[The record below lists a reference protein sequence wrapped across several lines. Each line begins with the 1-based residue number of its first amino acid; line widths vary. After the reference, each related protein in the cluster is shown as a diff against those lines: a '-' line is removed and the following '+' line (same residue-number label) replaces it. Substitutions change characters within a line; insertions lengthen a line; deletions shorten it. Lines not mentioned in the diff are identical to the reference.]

1 MNFKNIQP
9 TYFCSN
15 NPVNLIQ
22 ENPVLQLSVAKNPN
36 QFIIYTTHLR
46 SVNIP
51 KNRFFPAKSHEQW
64 WSTIKKRIL
73 FSLYFLNGFYRY
85 HKNFYR
91 FEFQALIM
99 TISSDIFL
107 KGGQKIVHST
117 LSKIWRR
124 KKFYNL
130 VTTGKKVHA
139 KTFHFLEKLLENN
152 DKCIWKSEK
161 AFASLKGLQLT
172 QRSRLQ

>member
-22 ENPVLQLSVAKNPN
+22 ENPVLQLSVAKNSN

-51 KNRFFPAKSHEQW
+51 KNRFFSG
-64 WSTIKKRIL
+64 KKATNSGGAL
-73 FSLYFLNGFYRY
+73 LKKEDSFRY
-85 HKNFYR
+85 ISWMVFTDITKKFYR

-139 KTFHFLEKLLENN
+139 KTFHF
-152 DKCIWKSEK
+152 
-161 AFASLKGLQLT
+161 
-172 QRSRLQ
+172 